1 MSSPTLPAQSEQ
13 LFRYLFEQASLGIAV
28 EDLQG
33 KLLLANPALCSI
45 LGYGKNELC
54 GMNCSQFANPE
65 DEQDDWALF
74 QQLSAGVIDY
84 YSLEKRYLKKDGA
97 HIWGRLHVSLL
108 KNAGGTSPLVFAF
121 VEDITERKR
130 VREAL
135 NRSESNYR
143 MFVSQSSEGIFC
155 QELDRP
161 IPVDLPEDQQVHR
174 ILHES
179 YMAECNEAL
188 ARMYGMSPADLAGVR
203 LTGTLAA
210 DDPVN
215 IELTRQYIRG
225 GYRVSERESREIDP
239 QGNPRV
245 FLNSMIGIVENG
257 MLRRTW
263 GIQRD
268 ITERK
273 QAEEELSRKQM
284 ELTEAQRLAG
294 VGSWQWDARTDIVR
308 WSEELYRLVGR
319 DPSLPAPPY
328 KEQASLFTAESWER
342 LQHRVHAALEKG
354 TAYELD
360 IEIVRP
366 DHSTRWATARGEPL
380 RGAGG
385 KIVGLRGTVQDITER
400 RRAEE
405 SLRLFRRLID
415 GSNDAIEVVDPVTM
429 RILDVNEKACRDLGY
444 TRDELLSL
452 TVPDLD
458 PMIDD
463 SMPGIRKELEESG
476 HVLLERKHRRKDGS
490 TFPVELNIR
499 RIALDRT
506 YGVAV
511 ARDITERKQTED
523 ALRESEQRLLLAMQ
537 AGRMYA
543 FDWDTVSDVIVRSGE
558 YTNILNWTGDAR
570 HGTGQE
576 FYARVHPDDH
586 QAYLATEREL
596 TPAKPTYRTSFRMLG
611 ADGGII
617 WLEEAGQAFFDV
629 QGKMLRVIGMVTN
642 ITGRKRVQE
651 ELRQKHADLIEAQ
664 RLAQV
669 GSWQWDPQTDNVI
682 WSEQLYRISGCDPD
696 LPPPTYANLA
706 KLYTDESWERL
717 RYCVGEALRNGTPY
731 ELDLEYRP
739 GSTTKWVKA
748 RGEAL
753 RDARGRVVRL
763 RGTCQDITERKRAE
777 EALASVSRRLIDA
790 QEQERARIARDL
802 HDHISQRIALL
813 SIQLE
818 QFKSDLL
825 APTTEMLGRLDELR
839 MHASH
844 IAGEVQALAHEL
856 HSPKLEYLGIA
867 VAMKS
872 FCKEFSQRQKVETD
886 FTQEGVPRIVPQ
898 DISLCLFRVLQES
911 LNNAVKHSGA
921 RRFEVRLRAASD
933 EIELTVHD
941 AGIGFDPQAS
951 MNDRGLGLV
960 SMEERLQLVNGTFSI
975 ESQPNRGTTIRA
987 RVPLNSADESMQ
999 ATG

>member
-1 MSSPTLPAQSEQ
+1 MSSPTLPAHSEQ

-28 EDLQG
+28 EDLDG
-33 KLLLANPALCSI
+33 KLLLANPALSSI
-45 LGYGKNELC
+45 LGYGQNELC

-74 QQLSAGVIDY
+74 QQLSAGVIDH

-155 QELDRP
+155 QELGRP
-161 IPVDLPEDQQVHR
+161 IPVDLPEDEQVHR
-174 ILHES
+174 ILHDS

-188 ARMYGMSPADLAGVR
+188 ARMYGMSPADMAGKR

-225 GYRVSERESREIDP
+225 GYRVSQRESREIDP

-268 ITERK
+268 ITESK
-273 QAEEELSRKQM
+273 QAEEARRISEERF
-284 ELTEAQRLAG
+284 RLAAHAG
-294 VGSWQWDARTDIVR
+294 KMFAYEWDAATDTVVR
-308 WSEELYRLVGR
+308 SGEY
-319 DPSLPAPPY
+319 S
-328 KEQASLFTAESWER
+328 QIF
-342 LQHRVHAALEKG
+342 G
-354 TAYELD
+354 TAYGSSITSQELSAMVRPED
-360 IEIVRP
+360 RERVSAAIASLSPEKPSLQISYRMVRP
-366 DHSTRWATARGEPL
+366 DGRMIWVERNSRAHFDEHGKML
-380 RGAGG
+380 R
-385 KIVGLRGTVQDITER
+385 IVGM
-400 RRAEE
+400 
-405 SLRLFRRLID
+405 
-415 GSNDAIEVVDPVTM
+415 VT
-429 RILDVNEKACRDLGY
+429 
-444 TRDELLSL
+444 
-452 TVPDLD
+452 
-458 PMIDD
+458 
-463 SMPGIRKELEESG
+463 
-476 HVLLERKHRRKDGS
+476 
-490 TFPVELNIR
+490 
-499 RIALDRT
+499 
-506 YGVAV
+506 
-511 ARDITERKQTED
+511 DITERKQTEH

-558 YTNILNWTGDAR
+558 YAKILNWTGDAS
-570 HGTGQE
+570 HGTGKD

-611 ADGGII
+611 ADGGIT
-617 WLEEAGQAFFDV
+617 WLEEAGQAFFDA

-642 ITGRKRVQE
+642 ITGRKRVQD
-651 ELRQKHADLIEAQ
+651 ELRHKHTDLIEAQ

-669 GSWQWDPQTDNVI
+669 GSWQWDPKTDNVI
-682 WSEQLYRISGCDPD
+682 WSEQLYRIAGCDPD
-696 LPPPTYANLA
+696 LPPPTFANLA
-706 KLYTDESWERL
+706 KFYTDESWERL
-717 RYCVGEALRNGTPY
+717 RHCVGEALRNGTPY

-753 RDARGRVVRL
+753 RDARGRIVGL
-763 RGTCQDITERKRAE
+763 RGTCQDITERKQTE
-777 EALASVSRRLIDA
+777 EALASISRRLIDA

-813 SIQLE
+813 SIQLD
-818 QFKSDLL
+818 QFRSDLP
-825 APTTEMLGRLDELR
+825 APTSEMLSRLDELR
-839 MHASH
+839 MHTSH
-844 IAGEVQALAHEL
+844 IAGDVQALAHEL

-886 FTQEGVPRIVPQ
+886 FTQEGFPRMVPR

-911 LNNAVKHSGA
+911 LHNAAKHSGV

-941 AGIGFDPQAS
+941 AGVGFDPQAS
-951 MNDRGLGLV
+951 MNDRGLGLI

-987 RVPLNSADESMQ
+987 RVPLNSADASMQ